1 MREYRTAPRDREEL
15 AWAAG
20 FFDGE
25 GCFSFSV
32 AGNYVCV
39 SISQTELEP
48 LERFTRAV
56 GVGWVLGPYDLRK
69 NDRWIRKPQ
78 WVYRANGYERVQA
91 IAAMLWFKLSSSKG
105 EQARHALS
113 AEYQRRG
120 SLTCQK
126 GHPKGRGKG
135 CPTCTAE
142 YWRMRRDGTR
152 FETAVPYLVDRK
164 VPLFSINGSA
174 GTPTP
179 WPAPSSIPA
188 ARALA
193 SRGTAGVLPA

>member
-32 AGNYVCV
+32 ASNYVCV

-91 IAAMLWFKLSSSKG
+91 IAAMLWFKFSSSKG

-120 SLTCQK
+120 SL
-126 GHPKGRGKG
+126 
-135 CPTCTAE
+135 
-142 YWRMRRDGTR
+142 
-152 FETAVPYLVDRK
+152 
-164 VPLFSINGSA
+164 
-174 GTPTP
+174 
-179 WPAPSSIPA
+179 
-188 ARALA
+188 
-193 SRGTAGVLPA
+193 